1 MDYLKLFQNHS
12 EYEAFVSGG
21 TMMKPN
27 VSHCINENEV
37 HYNNLIIGTIT
48 ATFNITNNKAFI
60 IGNNSDENPDVI
72 DLYDS
77 SFLSIEVDG
86 EPFSEERL
94 NNWKQYT
101 FPTNGTHTVVY
112 KVKDGILGEFAL
124 YNIGDGVESIVV
136 GSDIVEIKNSS
147 LICDVSSITILNDN
161 VKVECHA
168 LPNIE
173 TMPYENNVRYIGTVA
188 VAANVGSSITTY
200 EIKEGTK
207 LINSYFCEGDNGND
221 SWASFVT
228 IPSTIECICNDAF
241 RDVTSLTTV
250 VINAT
255 TPPSIGERAF
265 RYYVFD
271 DITYDETYEPLEN
284 ITIYVPAESVN
295 AYKTAPG
302 WSDFASKIQ
311 AISN

>member
-1 MDYLKLFQNHS
+1 MEFIYKFNLF
-12 EYEAFVSGG
+12 
-21 TMMKPN
+21 
-27 VSHCINENEV
+27 
-37 HYNNLIIGTIT
+37 
-48 ATFNITNNKAFI
+48 
-60 IGNNSDENPDVI
+60 
-72 DLYDS
+72 
-77 SFLSIEVDG
+77 
-86 EPFSEERL
+86 
-94 NNWKQYT
+94 
-101 FPTNGTHTVVY
+101 
-112 KVKDGILGEFAL
+112 
-124 YNIGDGVESIVV
+124 
-136 GSDIVEIKNSS
+136 
-147 LICDVSSITILNDN
+147 
-161 VKVECHA
+161 
-168 LPNIE
+168 
-173 TMPYENNVRYIGTVA
+173 
-188 VAANVGSSITTY
+188 TTY